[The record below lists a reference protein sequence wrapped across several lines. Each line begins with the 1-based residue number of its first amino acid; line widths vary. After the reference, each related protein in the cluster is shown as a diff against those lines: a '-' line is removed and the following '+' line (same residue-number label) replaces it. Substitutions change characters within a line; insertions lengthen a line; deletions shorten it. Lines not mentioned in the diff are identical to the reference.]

1 MEANTVL
8 PITPERQRI
17 VWDAAMD
24 LFLLR
29 QIRGTGN
36 PFLRG
41 STANGRGC
49 CDVVPTRPAFFWPSE
64 EGRHRPSPSAYDKA
78 PGEGD
83 QEQSCVRCE

>member
-17 VWDAAMD
+17 VWDAAMN

-36 PFLRG
+36 PFFRG
-41 STANGRGC
+41 STAMEE
-49 CDVVPTRPAFFWPSE
+49 VVVILSQQDQRYSGLRKK
-64 EGRHRPSPSAYDKA
+64 GRHRPSPSAYDKA
-78 PGEGD
+78 PGEGH